1 MSQELIGRIASSA
14 AMPTTAAKSGFF
26 FELNVSTLFHQLVSR
41 VLSLLRYNIKIQYC
55 LMAPSGQL
63 ERRRRRRSE
72 SLEACPCRYGL
83 LGELKVL
90 LLLSNIDRKTN
101 LQGYY
106 VP

>member
-1 MSQELIGRIASSA
+1 
-14 AMPTTAAKSGFF
+14 
-26 FELNVSTLFHQLVSR
+26 
-41 VLSLLRYNIKIQYC
+41 
-55 LMAPSGQL
+55 MAPSGQL

-83 LGELKVL
+83 LVELKVLL